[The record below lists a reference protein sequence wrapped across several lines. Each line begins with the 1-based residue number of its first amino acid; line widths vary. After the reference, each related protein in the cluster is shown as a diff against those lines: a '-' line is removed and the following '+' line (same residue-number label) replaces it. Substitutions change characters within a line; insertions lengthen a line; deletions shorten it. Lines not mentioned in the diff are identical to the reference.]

1 MLRKLMRIVSALTLC
16 LGSAACGPISNF
28 TSADETKETVFAVDG
43 VKLISSN
50 ILRGDDEATFGQR
63 RYTIDSSSRLLLR
76 FESLSAAQ
84 ARIKTTQPIVIRVV
98 ADSASEKTKALT
110 SLKACPLVRDW
121 MMAAT
126 WTAAHPFK
134 GGEWAQGS
142 ALADDDCVSAM
153 ASGTGPAACTSEGN
167 AVCFDITA
175 WYRSFLVEQGINF
188 GHALV
193 SADGQ
198 SVSLVGDAAGS
209 RGPRIHWSE

>member
-1 MLRKLMRIVSALTLC
+1 MLRMWMLIVSALS
-16 LGSAACGPISNF
+16 LGLAACGPISNF
-28 TSADETKETVFAVDG
+28 TAGDDAKETVFAVDG

-63 RYTIDSSSRLLLR
+63 RYTINANSRLLLR
-76 FESLSAAQ
+76 FESLSGAQ
-84 ARIKTTQPIVIRVV
+84 SKIRIDQPIVIRIVTE
-98 ADSASEKTKALT
+98 SAAEKTKALT

-126 WTAAHPFK
+126 WTSAHPFK
-134 GGEWAQGS
+134 GGEWPQGS
-142 ALADDDCVSAM
+142 SLADEDCVSAM
-153 ASGTGPAACTSEGN
+153 ASGSGPAACTSEGN
-167 AVCFDITA
+167 AVCFDISG

-198 SVSLVGDAAGS
+198 AVSLVGDAAGS